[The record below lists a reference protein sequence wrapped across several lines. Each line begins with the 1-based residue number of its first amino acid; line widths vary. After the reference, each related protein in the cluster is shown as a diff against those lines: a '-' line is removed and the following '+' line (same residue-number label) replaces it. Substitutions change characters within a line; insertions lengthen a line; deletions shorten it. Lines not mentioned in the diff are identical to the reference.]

1 MYLGFLV
8 DIPDVKGKITQ
19 KRKGNSVYISYE
31 IGRKYDPAKQY
42 NVPDRVIIG
51 KQNQSDKKQ
60 MEPNENFLKYFP
72 EVDLPEERYDS
83 NRSSCLRIGAYII
96 IQQMMKETGIPELL
110 SEYFNDRDLGL
121 FLDLITYTLICENNA
136 GQYYPDYAYNHPLF
150 TEGMRIYS
158 DATVSDFFG
167 RVTDDQSIGFLNEWN
182 AKRDHRE
189 KIYISYDSTNKNIQ
203 AGDVEIAEFGNAKV
217 DTGKPIFN
225 YSIAYDTHNREPLF
239 YEKYPGSINDVSQL
253 QIMLDKAM
261 GYGYRKI
268 GFILDRGYFSKANL
282 DYMDHCGYDFVV
294 MVKGMSTLVNEL
306 ILENKGKF
314 EDKRAC
320 SIRRHKVYGTTVKRK
335 LFLTDEKE
343 RYFHL
348 FHSSGKETKE
358 RENVEK
364 AVENCAYFLEKKKGS
379 VYEVPNYLQYYF
391 EPEYSKDGYFLMAR
405 EKRDVIEREL
415 RLCGYFVIITSQ
427 KMTAG
432 EAIDL
437 YRSRDAS
444 EKLFRGD
451 KSYLGNKSIR
461 VYSDESVSAKIFIE
475 FVALIIRNRIYTKL
489 RDEVERLGKDPNFM
503 TVPAAIKE
511 LEKIEIIRGL
521 DLVYRLDHAVT
532 ATQKTIL
539 SAFDMDVKYVQ
550 DKAKRISEQIRNTIG
565 NEG

>member
-282 DYMDHCGYDFVV
+282 DYMDHCGYDYVV

-343 RYFHL
+343 RYFHI

-391 EPEYSKDGYFLMAR
+391 EPEYSKEGYFLMAR

>member
-239 YEKYPGSINDVSQL
+239 YEKYPGTINDVSQL

-343 RYFHL
+343 RYFHI

>member
-19 KRKGNSVYISYE
+19 KRKGSSVYISYE
-31 IGRKYDPAKQY
+31 IGRKYDPAKRY

-96 IQQMMKETGIPELL
+96 IQQMMKEIGIPELL
-110 SEYFNDRDLGL
+110 SEYFNNRDLGL

-167 RVTDDQSIGFLNEWN
+167 RVTDDQSIGFLNTWN
-182 AKRDHRE
+182 SVRDHRE

-253 QIMLDKAM
+253 QIMLDKAK

-282 DYMDHCGYDFVV
+282 DYMDQCGYDFVI

-343 RYFHL
+343 RYFHI
-348 FHSSGKETKE
+348 FHSSVKETKE
-358 RENVEK
+358 RENIEK

-503 TVPAAIKE
+503 TVPAAMKE

-539 SAFDMDVKYVQ
+539 KAFDMDAKYVQ
-550 DKAKRISEQIRNTIG
+550 EKAKRISEQIGNTSG

>member
-343 RYFHL
+343 RYFHI

-451 KSYLGNKSIR
+451 RSYFGNKSIR

>member
-158 DATVSDFFG
+158 DATVSGFFG

-182 AKRDHRE
+182 AKRDHQE

-343 RYFHL
+343 RYFHI

>member
-167 RVTDDQSIGFLNEWN
+167 RVTDDQSIGFLNSWN

-282 DYMDHCGYDFVV
+282 DYIDHCGYDFVV

-343 RYFHL
+343 RYFHI

>member
-19 KRKGNSVYISYE
+19 KRKGSSVYISYE
-31 IGRKYDPAKQY
+31 IGRKYDPAKRY

-167 RVTDDQSIGFLNEWN
+167 RVTDDQSIGFLNTWN
-182 AKRDHRE
+182 SERDHRE

-253 QIMLDKAM
+253 QIMLDKAK

-282 DYMDHCGYDFVV
+282 DYMDQCGYDFVI

-343 RYFHL
+343 RYFHI
-348 FHSSGKETKE
+348 FHSSVKETKE
-358 RENVEK
+358 RENIEK

-503 TVPAAIKE
+503 TVPAAMKE

-539 SAFDMDVKYVQ
+539 KAFDMDAKYVQ
-550 DKAKRISEQIRNTIG
+550 EKAKRISEQIRNTSG

>member
-136 GQYYPDYAYNHPLF
+136 GQYYPDYAYNHPLY

>member
-19 KRKGNSVYISYE
+19 KRKANSVYISYE

-96 IQQMMKETGIPELL
+96 IQQMMKETGIPDLL

-343 RYFHL
+343 RYFHI

>member
-167 RVTDDQSIGFLNEWN
+167 RVTDDQSIGFLNSWN

-343 RYFHL
+343 RYFHI

-451 KSYLGNKSIR
+451 KSYLGTKSIR

-521 DLVYRLDHAVT
+521 DLVYRLDHAIT

>member
-96 IQQMMKETGIPELL
+96 IQQMMKETGIPEIL

-167 RVTDDQSIGFLNEWN
+167 RMTDDQSIGFLNEWN

-343 RYFHL
+343 RYFHI

-379 VYEVPNYLQYYF
+379 IYEVPNYLQYYF

-539 SAFDMDVKYVQ
+539 SAFGMDAKYIQ
-550 DKAKRISEQIRNTIG
+550 EKAKRISEQIRNTIG

>member
-8 DIPDVKGKITQ
+8 EIPDVKGKITQ
-19 KRKGNSVYISYE
+19 KRKGSSVYISYE
-31 IGRKYDPAKQY
+31 IGRKYDPAKRY

-96 IQQMMKETGIPELL
+96 IQQMMKEIGIPELL
-110 SEYFNDRDLGL
+110 SEYFNNRDLGL

-167 RVTDDQSIGFLNEWN
+167 RVTDDQSIGFLNTWN
-182 AKRDHRE
+182 SVRDHRE

-253 QIMLDKAM
+253 QIMLDKAK

-282 DYMDHCGYDFVV
+282 DYMDQCGYDFVI

-343 RYFHL
+343 RYFHI
-348 FHSSGKETKE
+348 FHSSVKETKE
-358 RENVEK
+358 RENIEK

-503 TVPAAIKE
+503 TVPAAMKE

-539 SAFDMDVKYVQ
+539 KAFDMDAKYVQ
-550 DKAKRISEQIRNTIG
+550 EKAKRISEQIGNTSG

>member
-110 SEYFNDRDLGL
+110 SEYFNERDLGL

-343 RYFHL
+343 RYFHI

>member
-167 RVTDDQSIGFLNEWN
+167 RVTDDQSIGFLNSWN

-189 KIYISYDSTNKNIQ
+189 KIYISYDSTNKYIQ

-343 RYFHL
+343 RYFHI

-503 TVPAAIKE
+503 TAPAAIKE

>member
-72 EVDLPEERYDS
+72 EVELPEERYDS

-343 RYFHL
+343 RYFHI

>member
-343 RYFHL
+343 RYFHI

-364 AVENCAYFLEKKKGS
+364 AVENCAYYLEKKKGS

>member
-282 DYMDHCGYDFVV
+282 DYMDHCDYDFVV

-343 RYFHL
+343 RYFHI

>member
-60 MEPNENFLKYFP
+60 MEPNENFLKYIP

-320 SIRRHKVYGTTVKRK
+320 SIRRHKVYGTTVKRQ

-343 RYFHL
+343 RYFHI

>member
-121 FLDLITYTLICENNA
+121 FLDLITYTLICENNV

-343 RYFHL
+343 RYFHI

-364 AVENCAYFLEKKKGS
+364 AVENCAYYLEKKKGS

>member
-72 EVDLPEERYDS
+72 EVELPEERYDS

-167 RVTDDQSIGFLNEWN
+167 QVTDDQSIGFLNEWN

-343 RYFHL
+343 RYFHI

>member
-343 RYFHL
+343 RYFHI

-550 DKAKRISEQIRNTIG
+550 DKAKRISELIRNTIG

>member
-19 KRKGNSVYISYE
+19 KRKGSSVYISYE
-31 IGRKYDPAKQY
+31 IGRKYDPAKRY

-167 RVTDDQSIGFLNEWN
+167 RVTDDQSIGFLNSWN

-189 KIYISYDSTNKNIQ
+189 KIYISYDLTNKNIQ

-253 QIMLDKAM
+253 QIMLDKALE
-261 GYGYRKI
+261 YGYRKI

-282 DYMDHCGYDFVV
+282 DYMDQCGYDFVI

-343 RYFHL
+343 RYFHI

-364 AVENCAYFLEKKKGS
+364 AVENCAYFLEKKKCS

-503 TVPAAIKE
+503 TVPAAMKE

-539 SAFDMDVKYVQ
+539 KAFDMDAKYVQ
-550 DKAKRISEQIRNTIG
+550 EKAKRISEQIGNTSG

>member
-121 FLDLITYTLICENNA
+121 FLDLITYTLICENNG

-158 DATVSDFFG
+158 DATVSDFLG

-343 RYFHL
+343 RYFHI

>member
-1 MYLGFLV
+1 M
-8 DIPDVKGKITQ
+8 
-19 KRKGNSVYISYE
+19 
-31 IGRKYDPAKQY
+31 
-42 NVPDRVIIG
+42 IIG
-51 KQNQSDKKQ
+51 KQNQSDKRQ
-60 MEPNENFLKYFP
+60 MEPNENFLKYLP

-158 DATVSDFFG
+158 DATVSGFFG

-225 YSIAYDTHNREPLF
+225 YSIAYDTHNQEPLF

-294 MVKGMSTLVNEL
+294 NGAVAEYRYIRQDEDSGEEYHETHLQCDSDVQITGGNPVSAVAGIPINEAH
-306 ILENKGKF
+306 F
-314 EDKRAC
+314 EDKNFRDYLTANYDGIFGDGAKGVL
-320 SIRRHKVYGTTVKRK
+320 SPREIYMVSDIDLHKFTG
-335 LFLTDEKE
+335 DEERPYEVSLATRLSQLPKE
-343 RYFHL
+343 QDTELYEELLGRFISL
-348 FHSSGKETKE
+348 DE
-358 RENVEK
+358 
-364 AVENCAYFLEKKKGS
+364 AVETVQGQIKDFL
-379 VYEVPNYLQYYF
+379 
-391 EPEYSKDGYFLMAR
+391 R
-405 EKRDVIEREL
+405 RR
-415 RLCGYFVIITSQ
+415 
-427 KMTAG
+427 
-432 EAIDL
+432 
-437 YRSRDAS
+437 
-444 EKLFRGD
+444 
-451 KSYLGNKSIR
+451 KST
-461 VYSDESVSAKIFIE
+461 
-475 FVALIIRNRIYTKL
+475 VALKAF
-489 RDEVERLGKDPNFM
+489 LGW
-503 TVPAAIKE
+503 
-511 LEKIEIIRGL
+511 LEEK
-521 DLVYRLDHAVT
+521 
-532 ATQKTIL
+532 Q
-539 SAFDMDVKYVQ
+539 Q
-550 DKAKRISEQIRNTIG
+550 
-565 NEG
+565 

>member
-158 DATVSDFFG
+158 DATVSDFLG

-343 RYFHL
+343 RYFHI

>member
-42 NVPDRVIIG
+42 NVPD
-51 KQNQSDKKQ
+51 
-60 MEPNENFLKYFP
+60 PNENFLKYFP

-282 DYMDHCGYDFVV
+282 EYMDHCGYDFVV

-343 RYFHL
+343 RYFHI

>member
-8 DIPDVKGKITQ
+8 DIPDVRGKITQ

-96 IQQMMKETGIPELL
+96 IQQMIKETGIPELL
-110 SEYFNDRDLGL
+110 SEYFNDRELGL

-167 RVTDDQSIGFLNEWN
+167 RVTDDQSIGFLNSWN

-294 MVKGMSTLVNEL
+294 MVKGMSTLVDEL

-343 RYFHL
+343 RYFHI

-489 RDEVERLGKDPNFM
+489 RDEVDRLGKDPNFM

-539 SAFDMDVKYVQ
+539 RAFGMDAKYVQ
-550 DKAKRISEQIRNTIG
+550 EQAKRISEQIRNTSG

>member
-136 GQYYPDYAYNHPLF
+136 GQYYPDYAYNHPLY

-343 RYFHL
+343 RYFHI

>member
-167 RVTDDQSIGFLNEWN
+167 RVTDDQSIGFLNKWN

-343 RYFHL
+343 RYFHI

>member
-31 IGRKYDPAKQY
+31 IGRKYDSAKQY

-343 RYFHL
+343 RYFHI

>member
-343 RYFHL
+343 RYFHI

-427 KMTAG
+427 KMTTG

>member
-189 KIYISYDSTNKNIQ
+189 KIVID
-203 AGDVEIAEFGNAKV
+203 
-217 DTGKPIFN
+217 
-225 YSIAYDTHNREPLF
+225 
-239 YEKYPGSINDVSQL
+239 
-253 QIMLDKAM
+253 
-261 GYGYRKI
+261 
-268 GFILDRGYFSKANL
+268 
-282 DYMDHCGYDFVV
+282 
-294 MVKGMSTLVNEL
+294 
-306 ILENKGKF
+306 
-314 EDKRAC
+314 
-320 SIRRHKVYGTTVKRK
+320 
-335 LFLTDEKE
+335 
-343 RYFHL
+343 
-348 FHSSGKETKE
+348 SSGH
-358 RENVEK
+358 
-364 AVENCAYFLEKKKGS
+364 
-379 VYEVPNYLQYYF
+379 
-391 EPEYSKDGYFLMAR
+391 
-405 EKRDVIEREL
+405 
-415 RLCGYFVIITSQ
+415 
-427 KMTAG
+427 
-432 EAIDL
+432 
-437 YRSRDAS
+437 
-444 EKLFRGD
+444 FRGT
-451 KSYLGNKSIR
+451 LQ
-461 VYSDESVSAKIFIE
+461 AK
-475 FVALIIRNRIYTKL
+475 
-489 RDEVERLGKDPNFM
+489 
-503 TVPAAIKE
+503 
-511 LEKIEIIRGL
+511 
-521 DLVYRLDHAVT
+521 
-532 ATQKTIL
+532 
-539 SAFDMDVKYVQ
+539 
-550 DKAKRISEQIRNTIG
+550 
-565 NEG
+565 

>member
-8 DIPDVKGKITQ
+8 NIPDVKGKITQ

-343 RYFHL
+343 RYFHI

>member
-110 SEYFNDRDLGL
+110 SEYLNDRDLGL

-343 RYFHL
+343 RYFHI